1 MVKKIILFLIAFS
14 IIGCAKRGTPDG
26 GPKDEDPPIFVRS
39 QPANNSSNFDSENIR
54 IYFDEYIK
62 LEKINSQLI
71 VSPPIEKSG
80 YSIFPQSGASKFID
94 IDLKDS
100 LQKNS
105 TYSFNFGQALV
116 DNNEGN
122 PLPFFKYVF
131 STGNYIDSLNISG
144 NIKDSYN
151 RDTDEFITA
160 MLYPIDSLYNDSII
174 YNGRPLYVSN
184 TLDST
189 NFKFTN
195 LKKGVYNLIAIKDY
209 NNNFRY
215 DPLTEKIA
223 FNKTPITIPSD
234 SLFNLNIFQES
245 PEFKIFKPFQN
256 DENKINF
263 GFQGDT
269 ENLDVKI
276 ENGNNL
282 NSVVTFDKEKDTLY
296 VWLENSNYDSLNFE
310 INNKDYEKS
319 YVFKFQKK
327 ELGKDSLQLKQ
338 QSQILEL
345 SDKLSLESTTPL
357 ININNEKIEVY
368 DRDSIPISFEVILE
382 NYTNLILD
390 FEVLPNDI
398 YYVHITPNAVID
410 IFQKT
415 TDSLNF
421 SFKTKKIS
429 EYGKIFFNP
438 IQKNYPLIVDL
449 INTKDEVVD
458 SQYLASASD
467 NCVFENIIPGEYN
480 IRVVE
485 DKNENKKRDTGNFLG
500 KIQPEKIYFN
510 NEIIKVRSNWI
521 IRESF

>member
-1 MVKKIILFLIAFS
+1 MVKKIILFFIACS
-14 IIGCAKRGTPDG
+14 IVGCAKRGTPDG
-26 GPKDEDPPIFVRS
+26 GPKDEDPPIFIRS
-39 QPANNSSNFDSENIR
+39 QPPNNSSNFDSENIR

-174 YNGRPLYVSN
+174 YNGKPLYVSN

>member
-1 MVKKIILFLIAFS
+1 MIKKVFLIS
-14 IIGCAKRGTPDG
+14 IIFFVIGCAKRGTPDG
-26 GPKDEDPPIFVRS
+26 GPKDEDPPVLLRA
-39 QPANNSSNFDSENIR
+39 QPANNSSNFDSEKIR
-54 IYFDEYIK
+54 IYFDEYVK

-144 NIKDSYN
+144 NIRDSYN
-151 RDTDEFITA
+151 KDTDEFITA

-174 YNGRPLYVSN
+174 YNSKPLYVSN

-189 NFKFTN
+189 NFNFTN
-195 LKKGVYNLIAIKDY
+195 LKKGIYKLVAIKDY
-209 NNNFRY
+209 NNNYKY

-223 FNKTPITIPSD
+223 FNQNLVSIPTD
-234 SLFNLNIFQES
+234 SLFDLKIFKES

-269 ENLDVKI
+269 ENLDIEI
-276 ENGNNL
+276 ENEFNL
-282 NSVVTFDKEKDTLY
+282 NSMVTFDKEKDTLY
-296 VWLENSNYDSLNFE
+296 VWLENSNYDSLNFK
-310 INNKDYEKS
+310 INNKDYQKN

>member
-1 MVKKIILFLIAFS
+1 MVKKIILFFIAFL

-26 GPKDEDPPIFVRS
+26 GPKDEDPPIFIRS
-39 QPANNSSNFDSENIR
+39 QPPNNSSNFDSENIR

-174 YNGRPLYVSN
+174 YNGKPLYVSN

>member
-26 GPKDEDPPIFVRS
+26 GPKDEDPPIFIRS

-100 LQKNS
+100 LKKNS

>member
-1 MVKKIILFLIAFS
+1 MVKKIILFFIAFL

-26 GPKDEDPPIFVRS
+26 GPKDEDPPIFIRS
-39 QPANNSSNFDSENIR
+39 QPPNNSSNFDSENIR

-151 RDTDEFITA
+151 KDTDEFITV

-174 YNGRPLYVSN
+174 YNGKPLYVSN

-276 ENGNNL
+276 ENEFNL

-398 YYVHITPNAVID
+398 YYVHIIPNAVID